1 MVKFL
6 RKSPPKANDKMK
18 LSGIIVCTFK
28 ILLKTIM
35 GHEINDMAIASKP
48 HQLLLIPIVSTILV
62 DFTGVLIRKL
72 VRKLDFASYKFAY
85 GVFTRLYQISST
97 HLFFSGIMSYFS
109 NENTDFIFV
118 VVSSSLVFL
127 VPFIIID
134 SLLKL
139 ESRIIFVIYFYLSS
153 QSMMK
158 SLQRKKELTVFN
170 CLFLRVLIMIM
181 QLIVFNHIKNSLFID
196 F

>member
-6 RKSPPKANDKMK
+6 RKSPPKANDSMK
-18 LSGIIVCTFK
+18 LSEIIACTFK
-28 ILLKTIM
+28 ILLKTMM
-35 GHEINDMAIASKP
+35 GHEINDMPIASRP
-48 HQLLLIPIVSTILV
+48 HQLLLIPIVSTLLV
-62 DFTGVLIRKL
+62 DFTGVLIGKL
-72 VRKLDFASYKFAY
+72 VRKLDFVSYKFAY

-97 HLFFSGIMSYFS
+97 HLFFSGIMSYFC
-109 NENTDFIFV
+109 NENTDSIFI

-127 VPFIIID
+127 LPFIIVD

-139 ESRIIFVIYFYLSS
+139 ESRIIFVVYFYLSS

-170 CLFLRVLIMIM
+170 YLFLRVLIMIM
-181 QLIVFNHIKNSLFID
+181 QLIVFSYIKNSLFID